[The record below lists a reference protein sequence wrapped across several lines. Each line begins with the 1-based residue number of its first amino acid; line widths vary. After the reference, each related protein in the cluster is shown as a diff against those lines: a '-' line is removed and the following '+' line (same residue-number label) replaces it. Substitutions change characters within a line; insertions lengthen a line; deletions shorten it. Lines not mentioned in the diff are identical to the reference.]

1 MIISIIVGFIL
12 GFILAIPPGPV
23 AVTAMKLTLE
33 KGAKHGKMVA
43 FGTSIIDIF
52 FALITVFATSFV
64 VKLFS
69 DITNYNPLLFLVFQI
84 LVCSFY
90 AFWLN
95 ATKAQKTKYR
105 FRYKQHPFKR
115 IELFK

>member
-84 LVCSFY
+84 LVCFG
-90 AFWLN
+90 FEEFNLLGDLLVFN
-95 ATKAQKTKYR
+95 A
-105 FRYKQHPFKR
+105 KR
-115 IELFK
+115 AYIAI